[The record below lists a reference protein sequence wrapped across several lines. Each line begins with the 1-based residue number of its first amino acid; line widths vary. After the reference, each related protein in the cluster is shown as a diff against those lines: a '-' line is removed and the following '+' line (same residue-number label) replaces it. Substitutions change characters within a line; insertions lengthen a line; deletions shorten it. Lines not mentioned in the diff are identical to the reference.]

1 MEVKERCWN
10 GAFSSIFIPFFFVC
24 KISVF
29 VVMEGMAFTVGG
41 GGVCDDVW
49 KWAEFKKI
57 KKEEKEMQQ
66 RHTSGDTT
74 DLI

>member
-1 MEVKERCWN
+1 MVLFPQ
-10 GAFSSIFIPFFFVC
+10 FSSPFFFVC

-29 VVMEGMAFTVGG
+29 VAMEGMAFTVGGG

-49 KWAEFKKI
+49 KWAEFKKL